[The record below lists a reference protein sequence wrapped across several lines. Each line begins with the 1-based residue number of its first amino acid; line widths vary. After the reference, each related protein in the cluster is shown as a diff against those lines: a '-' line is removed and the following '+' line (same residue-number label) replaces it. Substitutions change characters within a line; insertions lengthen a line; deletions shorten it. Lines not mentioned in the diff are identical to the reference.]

1 MTRTLALLESPAQI
15 LNLLEWAHHEDGGD
29 IAAAVI
35 LPRAEAA
42 REQLRAMSDLTARTG
57 PAVSLFSP
65 RDGARHL
72 ARCAAVLAARVARA
86 RTLVIGDPFSRL
98 TQALL
103 PLARPDRVV
112 IIDDGTATMEFAARL
127 REGRPLTRWH
137 STARVP
143 AAATRATRWL
153 SARPV
158 ELFTSLP
165 VLAPANVT
173 PTANTYAWARDGFG
187 PPEVTPT
194 VDLLGTSLVET
205 GVVDQDAYITAV
217 RHLADTHGVDRYL
230 AHRRESPAKLAALA
244 DASGVSVV
252 RPDLPLELHARTGPV
267 AATIISFPSTMVHTL
282 PLMLAGTG
290 VQVVVQEVDPSWLA
304 AGASGHASRFLA
316 EVTASARERHGLA
329 AVAPPGEC

>member
-15 LNLLEWAHHEDGGD
+15 LNLLEWAHDEDGRE

-42 REQLRAMSDLTARTG
+42 REQLRTMSGLAERTG
-57 PAVSLFSP
+57 PVVSTFSP
-65 RDGARHL
+65 RDGAREL
-72 ARCAAVLAARVARA
+72 ARCAAVLAGRVARA
-86 RTLVIGDPFSRL
+86 RTLVIGDPFSQL

-103 PLARPDRVV
+103 PLARPERVV

-137 STARVP
+137 STARAP
-143 AAATRATRWL
+143 ARAARATRWL
-153 SARPV
+153 TGRPV

-165 VLAPANVT
+165 VPAPPNVT
-173 PTANTYAWARDGFG
+173 LTANTYAWARAGFG
-187 PPEVTPT
+187 PPEVTDT

-205 GVVDQDAYITAV
+205 GVVDQDAYLTAV
-217 RHLADTHGVDRYL
+217 ARLAGTHRVDRYL

-244 DASGVSVV
+244 ERTGVTVV
-252 RPDLPLELHARTGPV
+252 RPELPLELHARTGPV

-282 PLMLAGTG
+282 PLLLAGSG
-290 VQVVVQEVDPSWLA
+290 VRVVIQEVEPSWLA

-316 EVTASARERHGLA
+316 EVTGSARERHGLA
-329 AVAPPGEC
+329 TVPPLRSS